1 VKWSIAGRYNAA
13 SDTVEP
19 FELAHELAW
28 PFSIEADARLA
39 TMEAKIITYS
49 ERVKEFLRHNLTR
62 AQECNAT
69 TTTPEDISWVEEPIA
84 EAQDALDEPF
94 EPCLLMEDYKEEN
107 LVVTQHE
114 KRWRVSGVF
123 DLMGAHF
130 GDSEADLSPLL
141 AFLTLGVVQFPCTH
155 QHRRKSRSLNNDIA
169 HRSWQV
175 LLLGGPSGVGK
186 TSVSYRLAHH
196 FGIGITEVDD
206 FQVILERMT
215 TPTEQ
220 PVLHYWRTHPE
231 AVNQPAEEIVKR
243 TIAVGQVMALALE
256 AVIAN
261 HIESRAP
268 LVLEGDFILPMRASS
283 FSEGLLQS
291 QVRTLFLYEESEEQ
305 FRHNFLLREP
315 EHGLQEKRAQVSW
328 LYGQWL
334 KQEAE
339 RVGALTVPARP
350 WNDLFERILTALK

>member
-1 VKWSIAGRYNAA
+1 MN
-13 SDTVEP
+13 T
-19 FELAHELAW
+19 
-28 PFSIEADARLA
+28 
-39 TMEAKIITYS
+39 
-49 ERVKEFLRHNLTR
+49 
-62 AQECNAT
+62 
-69 TTTPEDISWVEEPIA
+69 
-84 EAQDALDEPF
+84 
-94 EPCLLMEDYKEEN
+94 
-107 LVVTQHE
+107 
-114 KRWRVSGVF
+114 
-123 DLMGAHF
+123 DL
-130 GDSEADLSPLL
+130 P
-141 AFLTLGVVQFPCTH
+141 
-155 QHRRKSRSLNNDIA
+155 

-220 PVLHYWRTHPE
+220 PILHYWHTHPE
-231 AVNQPAEEIVKR
+231 AGNQAAEEIVKH
-243 TIAVGQVMALALE
+243 TIAVGQVMAPALE

-268 LVLEGDFILPMRASS
+268 IVLEGDFILPTS
-283 FSEGLLQS
+283 FVESAIQN
-291 QVRTLFLYEESEEQ
+291 QVRALFLYEESEEQ
-305 FRHNFLLREP
+305 FRHNFLQREP

-339 RVGALTVPARP
+339 RVGALTLPARP
-350 WNDLFERILTALK
+350 WSNLFERILIALK

>member
-1 VKWSIAGRYNAA
+1 M
-13 SDTVEP
+13 
-19 FELAHELAW
+19 
-28 PFSIEADARLA
+28 PFSPLMWYSFLA
-39 TMEAKIITYS
+39 LI
-49 ERVKEFLRHNLTR
+49 N
-62 AQECNAT
+62 T
-69 TTTPEDISWVEEPIA
+69 T
-84 EAQDALDEPF
+84 
-94 EPCLLMEDYKEEN
+94 
-107 LVVTQHE
+107 
-114 KRWRVSGVF
+114 G
-123 DLMGAHF
+123 
-130 GDSEADLSPLL
+130 
-141 AFLTLGVVQFPCTH
+141 
-155 QHRRKSRSLNNDIA
+155 RRKLRLLDNDIP

-220 PVLHYWRTHPE
+220 PVLHYWHTHPE
-231 AVNQPAEEIVKR
+231 AGNQTAQEIVKH
-243 TIAVGQVMALALE
+243 TIAVGQVMVPALE

-268 LVLEGDFILPMRASS
+268 LVLEGDFILPILATS
-283 FSEGLLQS
+283 FSESLVKS

-305 FRHNFLLREP
+305 FRLNFLQREP

-339 RVGALTVPARP
+339 QLGALTVPARP
-350 WNDLFERILTALK
+350 WSDLFERILTALKL